1 MSKASQTYSTALLS
15 ALPLQAGDDPA
26 VVPEWIHLL
35 PALQGRIETR
45 DQRGPY
51 LIEDAA
57 ALIAAS
63 FAEDDALLIDVNHA
77 TDVAAPRGS
86 DAPAVG
92 WIKAMEA
99 RADGIWGRVDWNT
112 AGARMLRER
121 EYRGVS
127 PVILHDTDK
136 RIVAITR
143 ASLVNKPNLRGLA
156 ALNAEEPQ
164 MTLLQ
169 RLAAMFGL
177 DAQTATDDQILSAIT
192 AMKDHEEAPAVALQS
207 ALGMVAGGNLL
218 EAAQAIAAT
227 AALVPALQ
235 SEVSTLKGELGTLQ
249 SDNAKTRA
257 TGFIDGEI
265 RKGRTI
271 AASMREHYIARHMRE
286 PEVVERE
293 IAAIPLVG
301 PAKAGNPNPAT
312 NPALGQSLNSVDLAG
327 RARVYQDK
335 LTEAGQSITFT
346 QAVKA
351 VQEGKA

>member
-1 MSKASQTYSTALLS
+1 MNTALKPLSMALMS
-15 ALPLQAGDDPA
+15 ALPVPSGAD
-26 VVPEWIHLL
+26 VPEWIHLL
-35 PALQGRIETR
+35 PATQGRIETR

-51 LIEDAA
+51 LLEDAQA
-57 ALIAAS
+57 MIAAS

-99 RADGIWGRVDWNT
+99 RADGIWGRVEWNSS
-112 AGARMLRER
+112 GERMLRER

-127 PVILHDTDK
+127 PVILHDAEK
-136 RIVAITR
+136 RIFAITR
-143 ASLVNKPNLRGLA
+143 ASLVNKPNLRGLS
-156 ALNAEEPQ
+156 ALNAEELR

-169 RLAAMFGL
+169 RMAELLGL
-177 DAQTATDDQILSAIT
+177 DAQTASDDQILSAVT
-192 AMKDHEEAPAVALQS
+192 TMKGKGEEPAAALQS
-207 ALGMVAGGNLL
+207 ALGVADGGDLL
-218 EAAQAIAAT
+218 EAAQAVAAT

-235 SEVSTLKGELGTLQ
+235 AEVSTLKGALDTLQ
-249 SDNAKTRA
+249 SDSAKTAA
-257 TGFIDGEI
+257 TAFIDGEI

-271 AASMREHYIARHMRE
+271 ASSMREHYIARHMRE
-286 PEVVERE
+286 PEIVERE

-301 PAKAGNPNPAT
+301 PAKTTHPNPAA
-312 NPALGQSLNSVDLAG
+312 NPALGQSLNAVDLAG